1 MFSGY
6 TYSEFRTVTYRTEV
20 YNYDNGGNI
29 TSIVTYPLTWG
40 SLSGVTATK
49 TVNYVYGDSNWK
61 DKLTSYNGQ
70 SITYDA
76 IGNPLS
82 YRGYTLDWQN
92 GRQLASLSGNGK
104 TVTYT
109 YDVDGLRTSKTV
121 NGVKHE
127 YYYVG
132 SRLQYE
138 KFGSS

>member
-1 MFSGY
+1 M
-6 TYSEFRTVTYRTEV
+6 